1 MYAEL
6 CRALCIAA
14 YTEPSVYAEL
24 LFVTARPYESFG
36 SASYKEEG
44 KNVGRISGCKRLDDF
59 AARFYL
65 SFWILTQKARGGNDL
80 NAIVNIDEL

>member
-36 SASYKEEG
+36 SASYKEEEG
-44 KNVGRISGCKRLDDF
+44 KCN
-59 AARFYL
+59 
-65 SFWILTQKARGGNDL
+65 GGTDL